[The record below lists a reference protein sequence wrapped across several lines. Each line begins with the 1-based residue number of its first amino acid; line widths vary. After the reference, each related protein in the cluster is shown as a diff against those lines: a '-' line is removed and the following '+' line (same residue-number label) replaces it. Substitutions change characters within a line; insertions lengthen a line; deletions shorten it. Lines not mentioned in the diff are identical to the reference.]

1 MASEEER
8 VLYRDSKITISQ
20 RESIEDHNLV
30 LEGVRGG
37 YCLLQHGILDDLAK
51 RDDVRLREGL
61 AVMNDSFLFELEHTD
76 ISLDYLGRAL
86 AQAKIK
92 ELEYQLSDAY
102 GQVRELRE
110 KVQA

>member
-1 MASEEER
+1 MASAENR
-8 VLYRDSKITISQ
+8 VLYRDGRITISQ
-20 RESIEDHNLV
+20 RDSIEDHDLV

-37 YCLLQHGILDDLAK
+37 YCLLQRGVLDDFAR
-51 RDDVRLREGL
+51 RDGIRLREGL
-61 AVMNDSFLFELEHTD
+61 AVMNDSFLFALERTN

-86 AQAKIK
+86 AQAKMK

-110 KVQA
+110 KVRA

>member
-8 VLYRDSKITISQ
+8 VLYSDGKITISQ

-30 LEGVRGG
+30 LVGVRGG
-37 YCLLQHGILDDLAK
+37 YCLLQRGVLDDFARK
-51 RDDVRLREGL
+51 EGIRLREGL
-61 AVMNDSFLFELEHTD
+61 AAMNDSFLFALEHTD